1 MSDIKVGWTL
11 YQRIHQLDEHLKRI
25 GLCLSKSRFSHHND
39 SFAIKPYNSED
50 GTDGVPHFT
59 RDAEVFCGDFFACE
73 NWYNGVTWA
82 RNYDERILKITT
94 EVRRRRREQ
103 DERNRRVAV
112 ALKTSGDNQNG

>member
-1 MSDIKVGWTL
+1 MSEIKVGWTL
-11 YQRIHQLDEHLKRI
+11 YQQIQQLDVHLRRI
-25 GLCLSKSRFSHHND
+25 GLCLGKSRFYTD
-39 SFAIKPYNSED
+39 CFAIMPYNSKD

-59 RDAEVFCGDFFACE
+59 RDAELFYGDFFACE
-73 NWYNGVTWA
+73 NWYNGVIWA

-94 EVRRRRREQ
+94 EARRQRREQ